1 MDKGGWT
8 LKKLPRIP
16 FKPFSMGHQMIAKKP
31 QVGDKSMTRK
41 VYMLSRRREVLVGYI
56 FLPDPKVMRYAFKT
70 NWMDHPSTERFKTLR
85 EAKDGLGAKL

>member
-8 LKKLPRIP
+8 LITGKMLIAH
-16 FKPFSMGHQMIAKKP
+16 KPK
-31 QVGDKSMTRK
+31 GDKSMTRK
-41 VYMLSRRREVLVGYI
+41 ITLLSKGREVLVGYI

>member
-1 MDKGGWT
+1 MDEGGWT
-8 LKKLPRIP
+8 LKLDKRVP
-16 FKPFSMGHQMIAKKP
+16 FEPFNMGFELFCKKP
-31 QVGDKSMTRK
+31 KRGDRSMTRK
-41 VYMLSRRREVLVGYI
+41 VFMLIKGIETQVGYI